1 VPFSQ
6 ILPALRLPFS
16 CLTEVIFHRYDFAR
30 LNRSKTPKVLVD
42 MFPIHHYIIAKG
54 VGSMKA
60 VTSAVA
66 IACGVLLTFSVTWAN
81 PALLPKHEGYP
92 MKNSGSPVTGQPTA
106 NDPGQSDARGESTLM
121 KSADSVKNAQQNLVK
136 QDNARITEGQ
146 GAGRLPNVQ
155 GPQIQIAPPVT
166 SATKITE
173 DRKIQ

>member
-1 VPFSQ
+1 
-6 ILPALRLPFS
+6 
-16 CLTEVIFHRYDFAR
+16 
-30 LNRSKTPKVLVD
+30 
-42 MFPIHHYIIAKG
+42 M
-54 VGSMKA
+54 
-60 VTSAVA
+60 
-66 IACGVLLTFSVTWAN
+66 TWAN